1 MLFGE
6 SPVVLAA
13 GAGEQEETEFWGIK
27 ADFLPFP
34 FFFTQTEVGA
44 ADELLKQTVARS
56 LQLRP
61 PGMKYSRVSALPVR
75 FHILSP
81 LPIWKGGRASARAK
95 QLSDKENVVFLVD
108 AGGCRHPA
116 GVLNMQSEPV

>member
-1 MLFGE
+1 M
-6 SPVVLAA
+6 VLAA
-13 GAGEQEETEFWGIK
+13 GAGEREEAEFWGIK
-27 ADFLPFP
+27 AAFPPFP
-34 FFFTQTEVGA
+34 FFLFYTDRVGA

-81 LPIWKGGRASARAK
+81 LPVWKGGRASARAK

-108 AGGCRHPA
+108 AGGCRHPV
-116 GVLNMQSEPV
+116 GVLNTQSEPV